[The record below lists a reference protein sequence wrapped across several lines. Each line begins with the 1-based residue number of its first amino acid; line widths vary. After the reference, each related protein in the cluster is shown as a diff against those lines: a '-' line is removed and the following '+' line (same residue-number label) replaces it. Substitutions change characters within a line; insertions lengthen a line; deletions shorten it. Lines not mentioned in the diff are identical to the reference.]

1 MQSLCEEKYK
11 AALDKCL
18 KDIDAKQSNQSKQ
31 CNEKTKS
38 FLVKCLADQD
48 YQHKIMVRTY
58 MKLPII

>member
-11 AALDKCL
+11 AALDKCM
-18 KDIDAKQSNQSKQ
+18 KEKQSKQ
-31 CNEKTKS
+31 CNEKAKS

-58 MKLPII
+58 MQLPII